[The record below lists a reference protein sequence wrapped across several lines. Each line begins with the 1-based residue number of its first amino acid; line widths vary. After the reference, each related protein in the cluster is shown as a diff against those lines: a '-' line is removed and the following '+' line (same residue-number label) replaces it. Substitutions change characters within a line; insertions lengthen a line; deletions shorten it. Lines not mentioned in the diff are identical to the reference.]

1 MTTTTEQI
9 DALATKAK
17 HQPEERQKEIV
28 AALREMLDE
37 PYSLSQDELNILRP
51 ALAEAQAGEHLSD
64 AETDELLTK
73 PWL

>member
-1 MTTTTEQI
+1 MATTTEQI
-9 DALATKAK
+9 DALTTKAM

-37 PYSLSQDELNILRP
+37 HYSLSLAESEVLQP

-64 AETDELLTK
+64 AETDNLLNK
-73 PWL
+73 PWS